1 MAAVSADPQPK
12 SPVPNHL
19 AIIMDGNGR
28 WAQQRRA
35 PRVTGHK
42 AGIKPVRATVE
53 YCATHGVRQLTLFAF
68 SSENWKRPPAEVR
81 GLMRLFLEALDREV
95 DELDSNGIRLKFI
108 GDRTKL
114 SPALVAATRSAERR
128 TARNSRMQL
137 TIAVA
142 YGGRWDIVQAARKLA
157 RDVAMGALDPNAIDE
172 ARFADALETAKLPP
186 VDLLIRTGGEQ
197 RISNFLIWDTA
208 YSELYFSDAL
218 WPAFDTAELER
229 AFAFYAQ
236 RQRRFGRTAEQVEA
250 ATC

>member
-1 MAAVSADPQPK
+1 
-12 SPVPNHL
+12 
-19 AIIMDGNGR
+19 
-28 WAQQRRA
+28 
-35 PRVTGHK
+35 VTGHK

-53 YCATHGVRQLTLFAF
+53 YCASHGVRQLTLFAF

-108 GDRTKL
+108 GDRSKL
-114 SPALVAATRSAERR
+114 SAALDAATQSAERR
-128 TARNSRMQL
+128 TAHNARMQL
-137 TIAVA
+137 SIAVA

-157 RDVAMGALDPNAIDE
+157 REVAAGTLDPNGIDE
-172 ARFADALETAKLPP
+172 ARFANALETAELPP
-186 VDLLIRTGGEQ
+186 VDLLIRTGGEH

-208 YSELYFSDAL
+208 YSELFFSDTL
-218 WPAFDTAELER
+218 WPAFDAAELDR

>member
-1 MAAVSADPQPK
+1 MAAVPADPQAK

-28 WAQQRRA
+28 WAQQRAA

-53 YCATHGVRQLTLFAF
+53 YCASHGVRQLTLFAF

-108 GDRTKL
+108 GDRSKL
-114 SPALVAATRSAERR
+114 SAALDAATRSAERR
-128 TARNSRMQL
+128 TAHNARMQL
-137 TIAVA
+137 SIAVA

-157 RDVAMGALDPNAIDE
+157 REVAAGTLDPNGIDE
-172 ARFADALETAKLPP
+172 ARFANALETAELPP
-186 VDLLIRTGGEQ
+186 VDLLIRTGGEH

-208 YSELYFSDAL
+208 YSELFFSDTL
-218 WPAFDTAELER
+218 WPAFDAAELDR

-236 RQRRFGRTAEQVEA
+236 RQRRFGRTGEQVEA

>member
-1 MAAVSADPQPK
+1 MAAVPADPQAK

-28 WAQQRRA
+28 WAQQRAA

-42 AGIKPVRATVE
+42 AGIKPVRASVE
-53 YCATHGVRQLTLFAF
+53 YCASHGVRQLTLFAF

-108 GDRTKL
+108 GDRSKL
-114 SPALVAATRSAERR
+114 SAALDAATRSAERR
-128 TARNSRMQL
+128 TAHNARMQL
-137 TIAVA
+137 SIAVA

-157 RDVAMGALDPNAIDE
+157 REVAAGTLDPNGIDE
-172 ARFADALETAKLPP
+172 ARFANALETAELPP
-186 VDLLIRTGGEQ
+186 VDLLIRTGGEH

-208 YSELYFSDAL
+208 YSELFFSDTL
-218 WPAFDTAELER
+218 WPAFDAAELDR